1 MPPCKKVLLKKIE
14 RTEYLSR
21 MIKSASN
28 KNIAEPQKGWLVNEN
43 GEFEIDYFEG
53 DPFPQTITEISS
65 EVQIDDTDDEECQV
79 SSDDEFD
86 DGEDT
91 DDEWLP
97 NSKKKLRD

>member
-1 MPPCKKVLLKKIE
+1 
-14 RTEYLSR
+14 

-28 KNIAEPQKGWLVNEN
+28 NNIAEPQKGWLVNEF
-43 GEFEIDYFEG
+43 GEFEIMYFEG
-53 DPFPQTITEISS
+53 DPFPQNITEISS
-65 EVQIDDTDDEECQV
+65 EIPTDETDDEETWH

-97 NSKKKLRD
+97 KSKTKLRDC